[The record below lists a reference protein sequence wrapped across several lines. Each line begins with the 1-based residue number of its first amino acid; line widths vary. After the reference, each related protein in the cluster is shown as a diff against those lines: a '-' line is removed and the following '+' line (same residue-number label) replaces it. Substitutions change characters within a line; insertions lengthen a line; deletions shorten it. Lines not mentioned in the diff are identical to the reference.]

1 MFYII
6 YYALKLA
13 QNKDI
18 FLIIIAEGA
27 ISCRSKSKKV
37 IDVINDFFLM
47 LFFLNYYA
55 LLI

>member
-18 FLIIIAEGA
+18 FLIIIAERA